1 MSREKYTPGRKIP
14 RYIYRYQ
21 GEKKKKGDR
30 NVCMWVT
37 AVYNKVV
44 DDILMIKV
52 TFEQFGKRPQG

>member
-1 MSREKYTPGRKIP
+1 
-14 RYIYRYQ
+14 
-21 GEKKKKGDR
+21 
-30 NVCMWVT
+30 MWVT